1 MCSTIWAHTLGG
13 IKILKA
19 QQEGFLYMD
28 VLASLFVMSLL
39 CSTLFVLMMSS
50 IQQYGKMMEED
61 RTLQAMILYMEEG
74 KSNWANGT
82 NSESDEPPSVGTT
95 SFQRIVEEHRDG
107 IQVLTVIAY
116 RHGEEIHR
124 FTTYLL
130 ESSQ

>member
-1 MCSTIWAHTLGG
+1 M
-13 IKILKA
+13 KA

-50 IQQYGKMMEED
+50 IQQYRKMMEED
-61 RTLQAMILYMEEG
+61 KTLQAMILYMEEG

-130 ESSQ
+130 EPSQ

>member
-1 MCSTIWAHTLGG
+1 
-13 IKILKA
+13 
-19 QQEGFLYMD
+19 MD

-74 KSNWANGT
+74 KASWANGASS
-82 NSESDEPPSVGTT
+82 NSDEPPSVGAT
-95 SFQRIVEEHRDG
+95 SFQRQVEIEQDG
-107 IQVLTVIAY
+107 VQVLTVIAY

-130 ESSQ
+130 PPGQ

>member
-1 MCSTIWAHTLGG
+1 M
-13 IKILKA
+13 KV

-74 KSNWANGT
+74 KASWASGT
-82 NSESDEPPSVGTT
+82 SSESDEPPSVGMTT
-95 SFQRIVEEHRDG
+95 FQRMVEENQDG
-107 IQVLTVIAY
+107 MQVLTVIAY

-130 ESSQ
+130 ERSQ

>member
-1 MCSTIWAHTLGG
+1 M
-13 IKILKA
+13 KV

-39 CSTLFVLMMSS
+39 CATLFVLMMSS

-61 RTLQAMILYMEEG
+61 KTLQAMILYMEKG
-74 KSNWANGT
+74 KASWANGT
-82 NSESDEPPSVGTT
+82 SSESDEPPNVGLT
-95 SFQRIVEEHRDG
+95 SFQRRVEVSPEGVH
-107 IQVLTVIAY
+107 VLTVIAY

-130 ESSQ
+130 EPSQ

>member
-1 MCSTIWAHTLGG
+1 
-13 IKILKA
+13 
-19 QQEGFLYMD
+19 MD

-74 KSNWANGT
+74 KASWANGT
-82 NSESDEPPSVGTT
+82 SPDSDEPPSVGMT
-95 SFQRIVEEHRDG
+95 SFQRIIEMNQEG

-130 ESSQ
+130 PPRQ

>member
-1 MCSTIWAHTLGG
+1 M
-13 IKILKA
+13 KV

-39 CSTLFVLMMSS
+39 CSTLFVFMMSS

-61 RTLQAMILYMEEG
+61 RTLQVMILYMEEG
-74 KSNWANGT
+74 KASWANGT
-82 NSESDEPPSVGTT
+82 SSESDEPPSVGMTN
-95 SFQRIVEEHRDG
+95 FQRIVEANQDG
-107 IQVLTVIAY
+107 VQVLSVIAY

-130 ESSQ
+130 EPSQ

>member
-1 MCSTIWAHTLGG
+1 M
-13 IKILKA
+13 KV

-61 RTLQAMILYMEEG
+61 RTLQARILYMEEG
-74 KSNWANGT
+74 KASWASGT
-82 NSESDEPPSVGTT
+82 SSESDEPPSVGMTT
-95 SFQRIVEEHRDG
+95 FQRMVKENQDG
-107 IQVLTVIAY
+107 MQVLTVIAY

-130 ESSQ
+130 ERSQ

>member
-1 MCSTIWAHTLGG
+1 
-13 IKILKA
+13 
-19 QQEGFLYMD
+19 MD
-28 VLASLFVMSLL
+28 VLASLLVMSLL

-50 IQQYGKMMEED
+50 IQQYGKIMEED

-74 KSNWANGT
+74 KASWAKGT
-82 NSESDEPPSVGTT
+82 SFESDEPPSVGMTN
-95 SFQRIVEEHRDG
+95 FQRIVEANQEG

>member
-1 MCSTIWAHTLGG
+1 
-13 IKILKA
+13 
-19 QQEGFLYMD
+19 MD

-50 IQQYGKMMEED
+50 IQQYGKIMEED

-74 KSNWANGT
+74 KANWADRKT
-82 NSESDEPPSVGTT
+82 LESDEPLSVGMTN
-95 SFQRIVEEHRDG
+95 FQRIVEANQDG
-107 IQVLTVIAY
+107 VQVLSVIAY

>member
-1 MCSTIWAHTLGG
+1 M
-13 IKILKA
+13 KA

-28 VLASLFVMSLL
+28 VLASMFVMSLL

-74 KSNWANGT
+74 KAIWASGT
-82 NSESDEPPSVGTT
+82 SSESDEPPDVGMT
-95 SFQRIVEEHRDG
+95 SFQRRVEVSPEGVH
-107 IQVLTVIAY
+107 VLTVIAY

-130 ESSQ
+130 ERSQ

>member
-1 MCSTIWAHTLGG
+1 M
-13 IKILKA
+13 KA

-50 IQQYGKMMEED
+50 IQQYGKLMEED
-61 RTLQAMILYMEEG
+61 KTLQAMILYMEEG
-74 KSNWANGT
+74 IATCANESSLDSNELPN
-82 NSESDEPPSVGTT
+82 VGMT
-95 SFQRIVEEHRDG
+95 SFKRVVEANQEGVH
-107 IQVLTVIAY
+107 ILTVIAY

-130 ESSQ
+130 EPSQ

>member
-1 MCSTIWAHTLGG
+1 M
-13 IKILKA
+13 KA

-74 KSNWANGT
+74 KASWANGT
-82 NSESDEPPSVGTT
+82 SSESDEPPRVGITR
-95 SFQRIVEEHRDG
+95 FQRIVEVNQDG
-107 IQVLTVIAY
+107 VQVLTVIAY
-116 RHGEEIHR
+116 RHGGEIHR

-130 ESSQ
+130 PPSQ

>member
-1 MCSTIWAHTLGG
+1 M
-13 IKILKA
+13 KA

-28 VLASLFVMSLL
+28 VLASLLVMSLL

-50 IQQYGKMMEED
+50 IQQYGKIMEED

-74 KSNWANGT
+74 KASWAYRKT
-82 NSESDEPPSVGTT
+82 LESDEPPSVGTT

-130 ESSQ
+130 EPSQ

>member
-1 MCSTIWAHTLGG
+1 
-13 IKILKA
+13 
-19 QQEGFLYMD
+19 
-28 VLASLFVMSLL
+28 MSLL

-74 KSNWANGT
+74 TANWANGT
-82 NSESDEPPSVGTT
+82 SSESYEPPNVGVT
-95 SFQRIVEEHRDG
+95 SFQRIVETNQDG
-107 IQVLTVIAY
+107 VQVLTVIAY

-130 ESSQ
+130 EPSQ

>member
-1 MCSTIWAHTLGG
+1 M
-13 IKILKA
+13 KA

-61 RTLQAMILYMEEG
+61 RALQAMILYMEEG
-74 KSNWANGT
+74 KASWADRKT
-82 NSESDEPPSVGTT
+82 LESDEPPSVGTT

-130 ESSQ
+130 EPTQ

>member
-1 MCSTIWAHTLGG
+1 M
-13 IKILKA
+13 KA

-50 IQQYGKMMEED
+50 IQQYRKLMEED
-61 RTLQAMILYMEEG
+61 KTLQAMILYMEEG
-74 KSNWANGT
+74 KANWANGAS
-82 NSESDEPPSVGTT
+82 SESDELPSVGAT
-95 SFQRIVEEHRDG
+95 SFQRVMEANQDG

-116 RHGEEIHR
+116 RHGDEIHR

-130 ESSQ
+130 EPSQ

>member
-1 MCSTIWAHTLGG
+1 MGG
-13 IKILKA
+13 VKILKA
-19 QQEGFLYMD
+19 QQAGFLYMD

-74 KSNWANGT
+74 KATWANE
-82 NSESDEPPSVGTT
+82 SSLDSDELPNVGMT
-95 SFQRIVEEHRDG
+95 SFKRVVETNQEGVHT
-107 IQVLTVIAY
+107 LTVIAY

-130 ESSQ
+130 ERRQ

>member
-1 MCSTIWAHTLGG
+1 
-13 IKILKA
+13 
-19 QQEGFLYMD
+19 MD

-61 RTLQAMILYMEEG
+61 KTLQAMILYMEEG
-74 KSNWANGT
+74 KAIWANGT
-82 NSESDEPPSVGTT
+82 SPESDEPPSVGTT
-95 SFQRIVEEHRDG
+95 SFQRMVETNLDG
-107 IQVLTVIAY
+107 VEVLTVIAY

-130 ESSQ
+130 PPNQ